1 VRQREASPWVSP
13 ALDRVAAHAWRVL
26 VIGAT
31 VAAGFWLIGQ
41 LLIVVIPVVVAL
53 LATRLLH
60 PVQRVLRSRVPAAV
74 AAALTLGG
82 FVVAVALVLALVGVS
97 VGSELDG
104 VGTTVRDGIDE
115 VEDWLVDD
123 APFDISRSDV
133 ESARERVGDAL
144 SRFVSSSDGA
154 VRSGAVLAAEVVA
167 GLLLAIVLTFFFLKD
182 DRQLVRGLIRVLP
195 SSRRAA
201 ADRLGHR
208 GWDALGAYLR
218 GAALLGIVEAT
229 VIGVTLLL
237 VGADLAL
244 AVAAITFVAAF
255 VPIVGAVV
263 AGVVATLVAL
273 VTASPVAAL
282 IVAVVA
288 LVVQQLDNDLLG
300 PLVYGRAL
308 RLHPLVILLG
318 IAVGGALFGIVGTV
332 LAVPVLAVVWNVVDE
347 ARQMAAANERLSASL
362 PGSG

>member
-1 VRQREASPWVSP
+1 
-13 ALDRVAAHAWRVL
+13 
-26 VIGAT
+26 
-31 VAAGFWLIGQ
+31 
-41 LLIVVIPVVVAL
+41 
-53 LATRLLH
+53 
-60 PVQRVLRSRVPAAV
+60 
-74 AAALTLGG
+74 
-82 FVVAVALVLALVGVS
+82 
-97 VGSELDG
+97 
-104 VGTTVRDGIDE
+104 
-115 VEDWLVDD
+115 
-123 APFDISRSDV
+123 
-133 ESARERVGDAL
+133 
-144 SRFVSSSDGA
+144 
-154 VRSGAVLAAEVVA
+154 SGAVLAAEVVA